1 MSKEH
6 VPDGPNLRAARIYFA
21 AFVASCVLFWW
32 LPSILFRLLGMQDPV
47 RSWALWMSVLGLGTF
62 TAGYLVS
69 PAGVRAFF
77 EPLTHLPS
85 LTFAP
90 STMDACE
97 SLSYWAT
104 ALVAVP
110 ALALAVRFFIYRL
123 GTPYGQGEGI
133 PFAYQAVLYV
143 HLFLGFLYL
152 GVVKTIPE
160 NKRRIIIASL
170 LVILPRLIISLRWG
184 RFFAVQAIVP
194 IIFIALARGWFRLSG
209 KRTVLLAVLAGFL
222 VFVPALT
229 RGGNIFG
236 QSEFVEFFSAGSS
249 LRLFQDNATLNLSG
263 RCPPLLVSL
272 TAKTIPYG
280 LLDVCTMNY
289 LGTAGWPATLDRI
302 LTENDPSTEGTLYGT
317 GSNYLLELYLT
328 GGVTAIILGS
338 FFFGFTSRCFILW
351 IGKRSAFAGIWA
363 ECLSRALF
371 APRGDLGYVYER
383 IPSLLLAT
391 LAALWL
397 AWLVHVRVDTVRQGR
412 REAAWNQ

>member
-1 MSKEH
+1 M
-6 VPDGPNLRAARIYFA
+6 
-21 AFVASCVLFWW
+21 
-32 LPSILFRLLGMQDPV
+32 LFRLLGMQDPV
-47 RSWALWMSVLGLGTF
+47 HGWVLWMSFLGLGTF
-62 TAGYLVS
+62 TAGYRIS
-69 PAGVRAFF
+69 PARVRAFF

-85 LTFAP
+85 LTFA
-90 STMDACE
+90 SGTMDACE

-104 ALVAVP
+104 VLVAVP
-110 ALALAVRFFIYRL
+110 ASALAIRFFIYRL
-123 GTPYGQGEGI
+123 GTPYGEGEGI
-133 PFAYQAVLYV
+133 PLAYQAVLYV

-170 LVILPRLIISLRWG
+170 LVILPRVIISLRWG
-184 RFFAVQAIVP
+184 RFFAAQAIVP
-194 IIFIALARGWFRLSG
+194 ILFIALARGWVRFSG
-209 KRTVLLAVLAGFL
+209 KRTVLLALLAGFL

-229 RGGNIFG
+229 RGDVFANG
-236 QSEFVEFFSAGSS
+236 ELTEFFAAGSS
-249 LRLFQDNATLNLSG
+249 LRLFQDNTTLNLSG

-289 LGTAGWPATLDRI
+289 QGTEGWPATLDRI
-302 LTENDPSTEGTLYGT
+302 LTVNDPSTEGTLYGT

-397 AWLVHVRVDTVRQGR
+397 AWLVHVRVDTVRRGR
-412 REAAWNQ
+412 REAAWNQEG